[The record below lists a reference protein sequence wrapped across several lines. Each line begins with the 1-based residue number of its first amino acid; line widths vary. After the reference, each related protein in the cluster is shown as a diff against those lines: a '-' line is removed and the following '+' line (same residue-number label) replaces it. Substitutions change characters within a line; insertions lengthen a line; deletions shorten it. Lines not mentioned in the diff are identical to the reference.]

1 MNLLLHEIRN
11 AARDLLARP
20 AWSLLVVAVLSA
32 GLGTVLYVVALLNGM
47 LLRPLPFAQPQQ
59 LYVAGLLTDGS
70 DLEDLDSVPQRDADE
85 LALRLQGKAQVAG
98 WSDGTVNLVDGQRA
112 ERHDGSFVSPNLFE
126 VLGVVPILGSGF
138 AASDAAPG
146 APLRV
151 ALGYEV
157 WQTRYLGDPAII
169 GRAVRINGE
178 AATVA
183 AIMPPTFAFPR
194 ISTLWVAARESATVQ
209 RNDDRPMQMLLRIA
223 QTQELP
229 AVQAVFEAWHAT
241 VLAEEPNWS
250 RSARPASVSLGDY
263 FIDAQTRNIMGVM
276 FVATL
281 LVLLVACGNA
291 ANLMLARHLGRQ
303 QELAVRVALGASRA
317 RIVFQMLSHSL
328 LLSLAAA
335 VVALAG
341 AQFAVSWTVEAFIT
355 GAGDGGP
362 PAWMRFDL
370 DLRMVLAAVLAA
382 IVTGLL
388 SGLWPA
394 LKLSAGVS
402 GALRDGGRGMVGG
415 AFARVGGALV
425 MVEIA
430 LSAALLI
437 GALAMVQMVTALN
450 QFDLGVR
457 TERLLTARIG
467 LFDTQYPTA
476 AARQQFFERLVER
489 LRGEAEVEA
498 ATVSDAMPGIMGGNQ
513 RMLPEAAAP
522 SDEAPGVAVATIDSQ
537 FAATYGTR
545 LLSGRW
551 IDSRDRADGEPVA
564 MVDRKFVE
572 RYAGDRDVLG
582 MRFRLSP
589 LTPTSRVVTVVG
601 VTEALTLE
609 DADDDPEQVMLI
621 PQAQNPPSFAS
632 IALRTRGDP
641 AAFKQR
647 LVAVM
652 REIDADTPLYWV
664 RTYDEV
670 LAVANFGQRLLSTI
684 YAAFGLIALLLAA
697 GGLYG
702 VVGFTVAQRTREI
715 GVRRA
720 LGASPGKVMKTILR
734 RCAWQVGIGLTAG
747 LALGVPFALLLS
759 ASMQGQVQID
769 PWIWLLVATVLG
781 GVALIASLVPARRA
795 LRVDPMVALRHD

>member
-1 MNLLLHEIRN
+1 MNLFVHEIRH
-11 AARDLLARP
+11 AARDLFARP
-20 AWSLLVVAVLSA
+20 AWSLLVVAVLAA
-32 GLGTVLYVVALLNGM
+32 GLGTVLYVLAILNGM

-59 LYVAGLLTDGS
+59 LHIAGLLTEGNDP
-70 DLEDLDSVPQRDADE
+70 DELDSVPQRDADE
-85 LALRLQGKAQVAG
+85 LALRLEGKALVAG

-112 ERHDGSFVSPNLFE
+112 ERHDGSFVSPNLFA
-126 VLGVVPILGSGF
+126 VLGVAPILGSGF
-138 AASDAAPG
+138 DAGDAAPG

-151 ALGYEV
+151 VLGYDV
-157 WQTRYLGDPAII
+157 WQTRYLGDPSII
-169 GRAVRINGE
+169 GRAVRVNGE

-183 AIMPPTFAFPR
+183 AVMPPRFSFPR
-194 ISTLWVAARESATVQ
+194 ISTLWVAARASDTVQ
-209 RNDDRPMQMLLRIA
+209 RSDDRPMQMVLRIA
-223 QTQELP
+223 QPQDLP
-229 AVQAVFEAWHAT
+229 AVQAVLDAWHQT
-241 VLAEEPNWS
+241 VHKEEPNWS
-250 RSARPASVSLGDY
+250 RSARAGTIGIGDY
-263 FIDAQTRNIMGVM
+263 FIDVQTRNIMGVM
-276 FVATL
+276 FAATL

-317 RIVFQMLSHSL
+317 RIVLQLLSHSV
-328 LLSLAAA
+328 LLSLVAA

-341 AQFAVSWTVEAFIT
+341 AHLAVSWTIDAFT
-355 GAGDGGP
+355 AAAGDGGP

-370 DLRMVLAAVLAA
+370 DLRMVVAAVIAA
-382 IVTGLL
+382 IATGLL

-415 AFARVGGALV
+415 AFARVGGVLV

-437 GALAMVQMVTALN
+437 GALAMVQMVTALDR
-450 QFDLGVR
+450 FELGVR

-467 LFDTQYPTA
+467 LFDSQYPTA
-476 AARQQFFERLVER
+476 EARQQLFERLVER
-489 LRGEAEVEA
+489 LRAESEVEA
-498 ATVSDAMPGIMGGNQ
+498 VTVSTALPGIMGGNEQ
-513 RMLPEAAAP
+513 LLPEAAAAT
-522 SDEAPGVAVATIDSQ
+522 DEAQWVGVATVDAY

-545 LLSGRW
+545 LLAGRW
-551 IDSRDRADGEPVA
+551 IDSRDRAGGEPVA

-572 RYAGDRDVLG
+572 RYAGERDPLG

-589 LTPTSRVVTVVG
+589 HDPTSRVVTVIG
-601 VTEALTLE
+601 VTEPLTLE
-609 DADDDPEQVMLI
+609 DADDDPEAVLLV

-664 RTYDEV
+664 RTYGEV

-720 LGASPGKVMKTILR
+720 LGASPGMVMTTILR
-734 RCAWQVGIGLTAG
+734 RSAWQVGIGLGAG

-759 ASMQGQVQID
+759 ASMDGQLQID
-769 PWIWLLVATVLG
+769 PRIWLLVATVLG
-781 GVALIASLVPARRA
+781 SVALLASLIPARRA

>member
-1 MNLLLHEIRN
+1 MKHFLHEIRH

-20 AWSLLVVAVLSA
+20 AWTLLVIAVLAA

-59 LYVAGLLTDGS
+59 LYIAGLLTEGNDP
-70 DLEDLDSVPQRDADE
+70 DELDSVPQRDADE
-85 LALRLQGKAQVAG
+85 LAQRLQGKAQVAG
-98 WSDGTVNLVDGQRA
+98 WSDGTVNLIDGQRA
-112 ERHDGSFVSPNLFE
+112 ERHDGSFVSPQLFD
-126 VLGVVPILGSGF
+126 VLGVAPILGSGF
-138 AASDAAPG
+138 APGDAAPG

-151 ALGYEV
+151 ALGYDI

-169 GRAVRINGE
+169 GRALRINGE
-178 AATVA
+178 AATVTA
-183 AIMPPTFAFPR
+183 VMPRHFAFPR

-209 RNDDRPMQMLLRIA
+209 RNDDRPMQMVLRIA
-223 QTQELP
+223 QPQDLP
-229 AVQAVFEAWHAT
+229 AVQAVLDAWHQT
-241 VLAEEPNWS
+241 VQKEEPNWS
-250 RSARPASVSLGDY
+250 GSARPVTVGVGDY
-263 FIDAQTRNIMGVM
+263 FVDAQTRGIMGVM
-276 FVATL
+276 FAATL

-317 RIVFQMLSHSL
+317 RIVLQMLSHSV
-328 LLSLAAA
+328 LLSLLAA

-341 AQFAVSWTVEAFIT
+341 AQLAVSWTVDSFIAA
-355 GAGDGGP
+355 AGDGGP

-370 DLRMVLAAVLAA
+370 DLRMVVAAVIAA
-382 IVTGLL
+382 LVTGLL

-415 AFARVGGALV
+415 AFARIGGALV

-450 QFDLGVR
+450 QFELGVR

-467 LFDTQYPTA
+467 LFDTQYPTPV
-476 AARQQFFERLVER
+476 ARQQLFERLVER

-498 ATVSDAMPGIMGGNQ
+498 ATVSTAMPGIMGGNEP
-513 RMLPEAAAP
+513 MLPEAAAP
-522 SDEAPGVAVATIDSQ
+522 TDEAQWVGVATVDTQ

-545 LLSGRW
+545 LLAGRW
-551 IDSRDRADGEPVA
+551 IDARDRADGEPVA

-572 RYAGDRDVLG
+572 RYAGDRDPLG

-589 LTPTSRVVTVVG
+589 HDPNSRVVTVIG
-601 VTEALTLE
+601 VTEPLTLE

-647 LVAVM
+647 LVSVM

-720 LGASPGKVMKTILR
+720 LGASPRNVMKTILR
-734 RCAWQVGIGLTAG
+734 RSAWQVGIGLAVG
-747 LALGVPFALLLS
+747 LALGVPFAMLLS
-759 ASMQGQVQID
+759 ASMQGQVRID
-769 PWIWLLVATVLG
+769 PWIWLLVAALLG
-781 GVALIASLVPARRA
+781 GVALLASIVPARRA